1 MSKNRYSRY
10 RRRKIKHSNR
20 RLYKKKKSTKRKV
33 AEVILMLVLIGGLV
47 FLGYCVA
54 EPLMSYFR
62 NSDGEPD
69 ITSWT
74 PEQTTP
80 AEELTTT
87 PPLTE
92 ATTAPAE
99 EKVKAGIYLPN
110 DALLSSSAFTK
121 AIKDAK
127 SDGASEV
134 YILMKDTD
142 GYLLYSSQG
151 SAKNTDLIKGTMSLG
166 EIVGRVRSEGVTPVA
181 VINTLLD
188 NMTPGVIE
196 GTAYR
201 WADDSYTWLDAAADK
216 GGKRWVDPFKS
227 ETADYFCELIDE
239 ITSSG
244 IKKVV
249 LKNTVFPDFLEFDK
263 TILDAHFFDEKA
275 RADALKKLLGLM
287 SDTARK
293 NGAELFIEI
302 NACDGFTGLKTAEAL
317 FASDSSV
324 GAVCI
329 YNSSDFSSPKLEISG
344 TEITL
349 PTNQADKIALVFS
362 RLHATLS
369 GRTLI
374 PVINDDG
381 LASDALSSATEKLSS
396 QGLHAVIK

>member
-1 MSKNRYSRY
+1 MSKNKYSRY
-10 RRRKIKHSNR
+10 RRRKIKRTRH
-20 RLYKKKKSTKRKV
+20 RLYKKKKTTGRKV
-33 AEVILMLVLIGGLV
+33 AETILMIVVIGGLG

-54 EPLMSYFR
+54 EPLVNYFT
-62 NSDGEPD
+62 NSSAEPE
-69 ITSWT
+69 ITPWE
-74 PEQTTP
+74 PADTTP
-80 AEELTTT
+80 AEITTT

-92 ATTAPAE
+92 ETTAPVE
-99 EKVKAGIYLPN
+99 EKSGTSVYLS
-110 DALLSSSAFTK
+110 DSALLSSASYGSALLE
-121 AIKDAK
+121 AK
-127 SDGASEV
+127 KSGASEA
-134 YILMKDTD
+134 YLLLKDTD

-151 SAKNTDLIKGTMSLG
+151 SAKGTDLIKGSVSLN
-166 EIVGRVRSEGVTPVA
+166 EIVGRAKAEGVTPVA

-239 ITSSG
+239 ITSAG

-249 LKNTVFPDFLEFDK
+249 LRNTIFPDFLDFDK

-302 NACDGFTGLKTAEAL
+302 NAADGFTGLKSAEAL
-317 FASDSSV
+317 FAADSSV

-362 RLHATLS
+362 RLRPLLS
-369 GRTLI
+369 ERTLV

-381 LASDALSSATEKLSS
+381 ITSAAVSEAAQKLSS
-396 QGLHAVIK
+396 QGLYAVIK